1 MKSAPN
7 MHHRFYLARDHI
19 EPFAQIVSFKQPED
33 QPTLGSR
40 YRPDLEETYL
50 QQCFVLQGR
59 LGQGDFGVVNV
70 RSKDDGKL
78 YAVKCALDIYRNTA
92 DRREKL
98 QEVQK
103 HELLPPHPNL
113 IHFVKAWEE
122 RGRLYIQTE
131 L

>member
-1 MKSAPN
+1 M
-7 MHHRFYLARDHI
+7 
-19 EPFAQIVSFKQPED
+19 
-33 QPTLGSR
+33 
-40 YRPDLEETYL
+40 
-50 QQCFVLQGR
+50 QGR
-59 LGQGDFGVVNV
+59 LGQGDFGEVNNLIVINLKINFEVVSV

-78 YAVKCALDIYRNTA
+78 YAVKCSLEIYRNAA

-103 HELLPPHPNL
+103 HELIPPHPNL

-131 L
+131 MCSRSLDDMARERHEIPEPEIWYYLIDILMVSAEFIELI

>member
-1 MKSAPN
+1 V
-7 MHHRFYLARDHI
+7 
-19 EPFAQIVSFKQPED
+19 VS
-33 QPTLGSR
+33 
-40 YRPDLEETYL
+40 
-50 QQCFVLQGR
+50 
-59 LGQGDFGVVNV
+59 V
-70 RSKDDGKL
+70 RAKDDGKL
-78 YAVKCALDIYRNTA
+78 YAVKCSLEIYRNST

-131 L
+131 MCCRSLDDMARERHEIPEPEIWSYLIDILMVFLYSFILFSNI

>member
-1 MKSAPN
+1 M
-7 MHHRFYLARDHI
+7 
-19 EPFAQIVSFKQPED
+19 
-33 QPTLGSR
+33 
-40 YRPDLEETYL
+40 
-50 QQCFVLQGR
+50 
-59 LGQGDFGVVNV
+59 

-78 YAVKCALDIYRNTA
+78 YAVKCSLEIYRNAA

-131 L
+131 LCCQSLDDVARQRHEITEPEIWYYLIDTLMVSGYWI